1 MNPLSV
7 PASEW
12 TVLARAEVEDRGD
25 VYSAYQ
31 DDGPAMVSAYPKAV
45 TTART
50 EDGLVADG
58 RMDAYVTG
66 RSDVKAGDRL
76 QDPDGAV
83 WTVVSALK
91 GCGYCTLEI
100 ARLP

>member
-1 MNPLSV
+1 MTPLAI

-25 VYSAYQ
+25 VCSAYEE
-31 DDGPAMVSAYPKAV
+31 DGPAMVSAYPKAV

-50 EDGLVADG
+50 EDGISTDG

-76 QDPDGAV
+76 QDPSGDL
-83 WTVVSALK
+83 WTVVSALR
-91 GCGYCTLEI
+91 GCGCCTLEI